1 MKGLLITLV
10 VLLGL
15 AAVADRVALGVAE
28 DRVAEAIA
36 QRGELAGIPEV
47 SIEGWPF
54 LTQAVAG
61 DYEDVRIRLTAADL
75 GEPEG
80 TTADVRLRGV
90 RVPLSDVLG
99 GSVTQIPVDRVDG
112 TVTLS
117 YPLLSRELGTDTTLV
132 PEGDGL
138 RLTTTVEALGYEVPL
153 TAVGTVALEGQELVV
168 DVDGASAAGVDLPG
182 RVVDAASDALDLRY
196 AIDLPFGLELTGV
209 TPGADGV
216 HVTAGARDTVLS
228 GEG

>member
-1 MKGLLITLV
+1 MRTLLALVALVLV
-10 VLLGL
+10 VGL
-15 AAVADRVALGVAE
+15 VADPIAEGLAE
-28 DRVAEAIA
+28 DRVAAA
-36 QRGELAGIPEV
+36 LRDGGDLAGTPEV
-47 SIEGWPF
+47 DVTGWPF

-209 TPGADGV
+209 TPGVDGV